1 MMIRIQQPTLDSPTN
16 QIDFAELYTQ
26 QYASIYRYIA
36 YRVRDPASTDD
47 LVAHTFERAMT
58 RIETYRAE
66 RGSPGAWIFGIARHC
81 VDSYFQRQRRQ
92 RWLSLDFIREHVAD
106 NTDPIADTLRS
117 ETNQQL
123 YQALKKLKA
132 HERDVIAL
140 KFGAGLNNRQIA
152 EITGHSESNVGVML
166 YRSLQ
171 RLRQWLPNRGYEQ

>member
-1 MMIRIQQPTLDSPTN
+1 MIQIQQPTREISN
-16 QIDFAELYTQ
+16 QQIDFAELYAQ

-36 YRVRDPASTDD
+36 YRVRDPACADD
-47 LVAHTFERAMT
+47 LVAHTFERAMS
-58 RIETYRAE
+58 RSETYRAD
-66 RGSPGAWIFGIARHC
+66 RGSLGAWIFGIARHC
-81 VDSYFQRQRRQ
+81 VDSHFQRQRRQ
-92 RWLSLDFIREHVAD
+92 RWLSLDFIREYAAD
-106 NTDPIADTLRS
+106 NADPVADTLRS

-123 YQALKKLKA
+123 YQALDKLKA

-152 EITGHSESNVGVML
+152 EITGHSESNVGVLL

>member
-1 MMIRIQQPTLDSPTN
+1 MD
-16 QIDFAELYTQ
+16 
-26 QYASIYRYIA
+26 
-36 YRVRDPASTDD
+36 
-47 LVAHTFERAMT
+47 
-58 RIETYRAE
+58 
-66 RGSPGAWIFGIARHC
+66 FGIARHC

>member
-1 MMIRIQQPTLDSPTN
+1 MIRIQQPALDSSSN
-16 QIDFAELYTQ
+16 QIDFAELYAQ
-26 QYASIYRYIA
+26 QYTPIYRYIA

-58 RIETYRAE
+58 RIETYRAD
-66 RGSPGAWIFGIARHC
+66 RGSLGAWIFGIARHC
-81 VDSYFQRQRRQ
+81 VDSHFQRQRRQ
-92 RWLSLDFIREHVAD
+92 RWLSLDFIREHAAD
-106 NTDPIADTLRS
+106 NADPIADTLRS
-117 ETNQQL
+117 EINQQL
-123 YQALKKLKA
+123 YHALNKLKT

-152 EITGHSESNVGVML
+152 EITGHSESNVGVLL